1 MNDDLVPFSRRVVS
15 RQLMQT
21 HEALNIR
28 VVLVEHARETR
39 EKRAINTC
47 EILGSELRL
56 YIKVG
61 VVNVHRQ
68 ESRPSTWSR
77 LQSTK
82 EVMDATLKS
91 HNRVK
96 VLTAPDLCSP
106 SLRAPKPC
114 TEHCYT

>member
-1 MNDDLVPFSRRVVS
+1 
-15 RQLMQT
+15 MQT
-21 HEALNIR
+21 HKALNICA
-28 VVLVEHARETR
+28 VLVQHARETR
-39 EKRAINTC
+39 QESAIDTC

-68 ESRPSTWSR
+68 ESRPSPWSG

-91 HNRVK
+91 HSRVK
-96 VLTAPDLCSP
+96 V
-106 SLRAPKPC
+106 
-114 TEHCYT
+114 